1 MPPWRHT
8 TSVRRYDGRCD
19 ALLRLHGAYE
29 PHGGAGGT
37 AGRHRPLRRGGA
49 GAKWHRPIDVYRS
62 KVYELP
68 EEEES
73 LACRMGHFLEP
84 LVADLFTEETGYRV
98 HRWNRMLTSSEYP
111 WAFANIDRKLRGYD
125 RGLECKTCSVYRE
138 RQFDDE
144 MFPPEYYVQIQH
156 YLAVTGW
163 DTWYLAALIGNK
175 RFVWYTVPRNDEDIK
190 EIMER
195 EEAFWQIIIDKNEE
209 EAEQWL

>member
-1 MPPWRHT
+1 MTGAVTRSYVSTARMSHMEWLAARQGGIGG
-8 TSVRRYDGRCD
+8 SD
-19 ALLRLHGAYE
+19 AAALVLTPDVY
-29 PHGGAGGT
+29 
-37 AGRHRPLRRGGA
+37 
-49 GAKWHRPIDVYRS
+49 KWHRPIDVYRS

-98 HRWNRMLTSSEYP
+98 HRWNRMLTSSEFP